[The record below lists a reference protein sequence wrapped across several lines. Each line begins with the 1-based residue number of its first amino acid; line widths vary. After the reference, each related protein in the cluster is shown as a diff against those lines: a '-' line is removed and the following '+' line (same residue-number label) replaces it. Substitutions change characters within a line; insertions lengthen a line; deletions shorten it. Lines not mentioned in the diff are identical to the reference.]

1 MMDVETLASTT
12 YSRVPGARLAGV
24 VDMTTGMFV
33 AVEAGNLQQQEL
45 DLLAVSAREVFAGG
59 MAAGLRHSFI
69 EENDQQQLRE
79 VIVVGDKTVFVICR
93 AVHLEDIAIIVA
105 CDRREHLGMITMT
118 MAKIRDS
125 AGKS

>member
-33 AVEAGNLQQQEL
+33 AVEAGNLLQQEL
-45 DLLAVSAREVFAGG
+45 DMLAVSAREVFAGG
-59 MAAGLRHSFI
+59 MAEGLRRSFI
-69 EENDQQQLRE
+69 EENDQQQLKE

-93 AVHLEDIAIIVA
+93 ATHLEDTAIVVA
-105 CDRREHLGMITMT
+105 CDRSEHLGMITMT
-118 MAKIRDS
+118 LAKIRDS

>member
-33 AVEAGNLQQQEL
+33 AVEAGNLLQQEL
-45 DLLAVSAREVFAGG
+45 DMLAVSAREMFAGG
-59 MAAGLRHSFI
+59 MAEGLRRSFI
-69 EENDQQQLRE
+69 EENDQQQLKE

-93 AVHLEDIAIIVA
+93 AVHLEDTAIVVA
-105 CDRREHLGMITMT
+105 CDRSEHLGMITMT
-118 MAKIRDS
+118 LAKIRDS

>member
-1 MMDVETLASTT
+1 MMDAETLASTT

-33 AVEAGNLQQQEL
+33 AVEAANLQQQEL
-45 DLLAVSAREVFAGG
+45 DMLAVSTREMFSGG
-59 MAAGLRHSFI
+59 MAEGLRHSFI
-69 EENDQQQLRE
+69 HANDQQQLKE

-93 AVHLEDIAIIVA
+93 ALHLEETAIVVA
-105 CDRREHLGMITMT
+105 CDRSEHLGMITMT
-118 MAKIRDS
+118 LAKIRDS

>member
-1 MMDVETLASTT
+1 MMDLDALASTT

-33 AVEAGNLQQQEL
+33 ALEADNLPQREL
-45 DLLAVSAREVFAGG
+45 DMLAVSTREVFAGG
-59 MAAGLRHSFI
+59 MAEGLRRSFI
-69 EENDQQQLRE
+69 HENDQQQLKE

-93 AVHLEDIAIIVA
+93 ALHLEDTAIVVA
-105 CDRREHLGMITMT
+105 CDKSEHLGLITMT
-118 MAKIRDS
+118 LAKIRDS

>member
-1 MMDVETLASTT
+1 MDAEALASTT

-33 AVEAGNLQQQEL
+33 AVEAGGLQQREL
-45 DLLAVSAREVFAGG
+45 DLLAVSAREVFTGG
-59 MAAGLRHSFI
+59 MAAGLRRSFI
-69 EENDQQQLRE
+69 QDNDPQQLKE

-93 AVHLEDIAIIVA
+93 AVHLDDAAIIVA
-105 CDRREHLGMITMT
+105 CDKREHLGMITMT
-118 MAKIRDS
+118 MAKIRDG